1 MGGRGY
7 VDAEYLRGVAQA
19 TSSLKARTWE
29 LLGAVPGAVLLDAG
43 CGPGEDTLALA
54 RLVGPRGRVV
64 GVDSDRSLLRV
75 ARRRAREQGLSNV
88 EHRFAAL
95 PHLPFRSG
103 TFDGARSERVFQHL
117 KQPRESLEALV
128 RVTRAGGRIVIMEP
142 DWGSLVFDAGDARLE
157 REMVVVGAEH
167 ALNNG
172 YAGRR
177 LLGDFRRV
185 GLLDLKFQVI
195 PITYQSLE
203 AADRY
208 ILPGFEA
215 AARRRLGARALARW
229 RGSLEQAESEARFFA
244 TFNYVLVVG
253 TVPATSRLTP

>member
-1 MGGRGY
+1 MGRGY

-19 TSSLKARTWE
+19 TSPLKARTWE

-64 GVDSDRSLLRV
+64 GVDSDRALLRL
-75 ARRRAREQGLSNV
+75 ARRRARAAGLSNV
-88 EHRFAAL
+88 EHRFSVL
-95 PHLPFRSG
+95 PRLPFRAG

-142 DWGSLVFDAGDARLE
+142 DWASLAIDAGDGRLE
-157 REMVVVGAEH
+157 REIVSLGTEH
-167 ALNNG
+167 ALHNG
-172 YAGRR
+172 SAGRR
-177 LLGDFRRV
+177 LFGDFQRV
-185 GLLDLKFQVI
+185 GLLDVSFQVI

-208 ILPGFEA
+208 ILSGFEA
-215 AARRRLGARALARW
+215 VARPRLGARALARW
-229 RGSLEQAESEARFFA
+229 RASLELADAEGRFFA

-253 TVPATSRLTP
+253 TVAATSRLTP